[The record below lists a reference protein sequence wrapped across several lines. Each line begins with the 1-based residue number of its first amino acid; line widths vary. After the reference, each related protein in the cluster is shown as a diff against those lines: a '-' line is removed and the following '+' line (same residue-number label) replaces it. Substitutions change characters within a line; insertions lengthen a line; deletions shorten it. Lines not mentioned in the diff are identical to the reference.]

1 MFYYLI
7 HNLPWGE
14 HLQPGKRNVRTFIIG
29 SVCYILLHALLFAS
43 KINFNPM
50 MITITYVIRRY
61 FWWIVIADALSMAIT
76 YKLAYGRNILTEIPL
91 IEMVGEWI
99 GGARDVG
106 LDGGNRNI
114 RPTDP
119 GLGEPIEVKTLPDL
133 SIHST
138 KLRETDLNSANK
150 INKEDE
156 LDIDLL
162 TENESLPDQNSH
174 NIMTNEP
181 SVSPKAEDNEE
192 IDNTEPVANEVN
204 NLDESG
210 EPNGPDEKN
219 EDEEEVDTPKL
230 TSENINKYVI
240 NRSRLKLAAIDIKS
254 EDLNL

>member
-29 SVCYILLHALLFAS
+29 SVCYILLHALLFAN

-50 MITITYVIRRY
+50 MTTITYIIRRY
-61 FWWIVIADALSMAIT
+61 FWWIVIADAISMAIT
-76 YKLAYGRNILTEIPL
+76 YKLTYGRNILTELPL

-99 GGARDVG
+99 GGGR
-106 LDGGNRNI
+106 GNRNI
-114 RPTDP
+114 RPIEP
-119 GLGEPIEVKTLPDL
+119 ELGEPIKAQSFPDL
-133 SIHST
+133 PINST
-138 KLRETDLNSANK
+138 KSRETNCISANK
-150 INKEDE
+150 VNKEDE

-162 TENESLPDQNSH
+162 TENESLPDPNSQD
-174 NIMTNEP
+174 IVTSDP
-181 SVSPKAEDNEE
+181 PILPKVDNNEE
-192 IDNTEPVANEVN
+192 IDNIEPVANEVN
-204 NLDESG
+204 NLDE
-210 EPNGPDEKN
+210 PNGPNGKN
-219 EDEEEVDTPKL
+219 EDEDEEEEEVTTPKL